1 MPLSLINIIWKYRL
15 EPEPDASKC
24 SSLKFKAVLFDLGN
38 TLVYSH
44 PEITFQRILADH
56 GVTKRLKEVKNALI
70 RGNTEFDIERHE
82 GLSAHEFYTQ
92 WNIIQLKHLGLEG
105 SKARRL
111 AATIDS
117 EWWKYA
123 EFHVY
128 SDVERSLHR
137 LKQMG
142 LKLGIITGGFEEDIE
157 AIMPKTG
164 LDDLFDVK
172 VGVNATGKRK
182 PHPEAFKHALRQL
195 GIKPSEAIF
204 VGDNFKAD
212 YKGAEKAGMKPILI
226 RRKGSST
233 QSLFTDVRLKLP
245 SGVRS
250 IRRLDEI
257 FNVLK
262 TINP

>member
-1 MPLSLINIIWKYRL
+1 MEISPRTKTKR
-15 EPEPDASKC
+15 ATKC
-24 SSLKFKAVLFDLGN
+24 SPLKIKAVLFDLGN
-38 TLVYSH
+38 TLVYSR

-56 GVTKRLKEVKNALI
+56 GVTKPLAEVKEALI
-70 RGNTEFDIERHE
+70 RGNAEFDIEKHE
-82 GLSAHEFYTQ
+82 GLSAHKFYTQ

-117 EWWKYA
+117 QWWKYA

-157 AIMPKTG
+157 AIMSKTG
-164 LDDLFDVK
+164 LDPLFDVK
-172 VGVNATGKRK
+172 VGVDTTGKRK
-182 PHPEAFKHALRQL
+182 PHPQTFKHALKQL
-195 GIKPSEAIF
+195 GIEPSEAIF

-212 YKGAEKAGMKPILI
+212 YEGAEKAGMIPVLI
-226 RRKGSST
+226 RRKDSSP
-233 QSLFTDVRLKLP
+233 QKLFTDESLKLP
-245 SGVRS
+245 SG
-250 IRRLDEI
+250 IRRIQRLDEI
-257 FNVLK
+257 FDVLR
-262 TINP
+262 TVSP

>member
-1 MPLSLINIIWKYRL
+1 MTI
-15 EPEPDASKC
+15 
-24 SSLKFKAVLFDLGN
+24 KAVLFDLGN

-44 PEITFQRILADH
+44 PEVTFQRILAEH
-56 GVTKRLKEVKNALI
+56 GIAKPLDEVTNALI
-70 RGNTEFDIERHE
+70 RGSAEFDIEKHE

-92 WNIIQLKHLGLEG
+92 WNITQLKHLGLEG
-105 SKARRL
+105 PKAKRL

-128 SDVERSLHR
+128 PDVEITLLK

-164 LDDLFDVK
+164 LDPLFDVK
-172 VGVNATGKRK
+172 VGVNTTGKRK
-182 PHPEAFKHALRQL
+182 PHPQAFKHALKQL
-195 GIKPSEAIF
+195 GVQPSEAIF

-212 YKGAEKAGMKPILI
+212 YEGAEKAGMTPVLI
-226 RRKGSST
+226 RRKGPST
-233 QSLFTDVRLKLP
+233 QKLFTDVCLKLP
-245 SGVRS
+245 SGIRS
-250 IRRLDEI
+250 IQRLDEI
-257 FNVLK
+257 FDVLN
-262 TINP
+262 TVSP

>member
-1 MPLSLINIIWKYRL
+1 MPT
-15 EPEPDASKC
+15 KC
-24 SSLKFKAVLFDLGN
+24 SPLKIKAVLFDLGN
-38 TLVYSH
+38 TLVYSR
-44 PEITFQRILADH
+44 PEMTFQRILADH
-56 GVTKRLKEVKNALI
+56 GVTKPLAEVKEAII
-70 RGNTEFDIERHE
+70 RGNAEFDIRKHE
-82 GLSAHEFYTQ
+82 GLSAHAFYTL

-117 EWWKYA
+117 QWWKYA

-172 VGVNATGKRK
+172 VGVDTTGKRK
-182 PHPEAFKHALRQL
+182 PHPKAFKHALEQL
-195 GIKPSEAIF
+195 GLKPSEAIF

-212 YKGAEKAGMKPILI
+212 YEGAEKAGMIPVLI
-226 RRKGSST
+226 RRKGPPV
-233 QSLFTDVRLKLP
+233 QKLFTEICLELP
-245 SGVRS
+245 SGIRS
-250 IRRLDEI
+250 IQRLDEI
-257 FNVLK
+257 LDVLK
-262 TINP
+262 KTNP